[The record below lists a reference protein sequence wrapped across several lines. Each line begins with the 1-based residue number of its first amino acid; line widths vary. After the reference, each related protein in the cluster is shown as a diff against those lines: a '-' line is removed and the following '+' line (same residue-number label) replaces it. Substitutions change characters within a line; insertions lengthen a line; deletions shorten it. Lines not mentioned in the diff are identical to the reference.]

1 MGQTQK
7 GRDQI
12 TQLCEGVATKLFTPE
27 ILARP
32 DVSKA
37 TLAKIAK
44 MSRPT
49 FYRHLQAMGLGE
61 GGTPLDVED
70 RINYIG
76 ENFSGFA
83 IQRLKDYALEKAFY
97 RRKTVKRDYD
107 NSRRAAKAKT
117 LHRAKAKQTKND
129 TEVQAQANARLL
141 AEVGALTGQK
151 TNAPARKEAK
161 ATRTLPF
168 DPDNKIPTIVAPV
181 TSHMMKIITHYYI
194 QNYVHKT
201 LDGKRWIE
209 LKDSPTAIAAATE
222 LKALANSDPRVD
234 LTKWALWY
242 YIENFTNK
250 DDRDQIARSLRI
262 GHFNGIP
269 DEKGWTYPL
278 FLACQ
283 GLGIAPEWL

>member
-129 TEVQAQANARLL
+129 VEVQAQANDRLL

-151 TNAPARKEAK
+151 VTAPARKEVK
-161 ATRTLPF
+161 ATRALPF
-168 DPDNKIPTIVAPV
+168 DPEGKIQTIIAPV
-181 TSHMMKIITHYYI
+181 TSHMMQILAHYYI
-194 QNYVHKT
+194 QNTVRKP
-201 LDGKRWIE
+201 LGKRWSE
-209 LKDSPTAIAAATE
+209 LKDSPTAVAAATE

-234 LTKWALWY
+234 LEKWALWY

-250 DDRDQIARSLRI
+250 ETREQIARSLRV
-262 GHFNGIP
+262 GHFDGVP
-269 DEKGWTYPL
+269 DEKKWPYPL

>member
-1 MGQTQK
+1 MGQSQK
-7 GRDQI
+7 GIDQGL
-12 TQLCEGVATKLFTPE
+12 QLCLGVAEKLLAPE

-37 TLAKIAK
+37 ALAKQAC

-61 GGTPLDVED
+61 GGTPMSLED
-70 RINYIG
+70 RTTYISD
-76 ENFSGFA
+76 NFTVTGV
-83 IQRLKDYALEKAFY
+83 RHLKAYALEKAFY

-117 LHRAKAKQTKND
+117 LHRTKAKQTKND
-129 TEVQAQANARLL
+129 TEVQAQANDRLL

-151 TNAPARKEAK
+151 VTAPARKEVK
-161 ATRTLPF
+161 ATRALPF
-168 DPDNKIPTIVAPV
+168 DPDNKIPTIIAPV
-181 TSHMMKIITHYYI
+181 TPHMMQILTHYYI
-194 QNYVHKT
+194 QNTVRKP
-201 LDGKRWIE
+201 LGKHWSE
-209 LKDSPTAIAAATE
+209 LKDSPTAVAAATE

-234 LTKWALWY
+234 LEKWALWY
-242 YIENFTNK
+242 YATHFMNK
-250 DDRDQIARSLRI
+250 EVREQIARSLRI
-262 GHFNGIP
+262 GHFDGVP
-269 DEKGWTYPL
+269 DEKKWPYPL

>member
-1 MGQTQK
+1 MGQSQK
-7 GRDQI
+7 GLSQGQQI
-12 TQLCEGVATKLFTPE
+12 AMGVAEKLLAPE

-37 TLAKIAK
+37 TLAKKAG

-61 GGTPLDVED
+61 KGTPMSLED
-70 RINYIG
+70 RAEYIRDSFTIKG
-76 ENFSGFA
+76 AEDLLS
-83 IQRLKDYALEKAFY
+83 YAREKAFY

-117 LHRAKAKQTKND
+117 LHRVKAKQTKNSV
-129 TEVQAQANARLL
+129 EAQAQANDRLL

-151 TNAPARKEAK
+151 TSAPARKEVK
-161 ATRTLPF
+161 VTRALPF
-168 DPDNKIPTIVAPV
+168 DPDNKIPTIIAPV
-181 TSHMMKIITHYYI
+181 TSHLMQIITHYYI

-201 LDGKRWIE
+201 LDGKRWSE

-222 LKALANSDPRVD
+222 LKALANNDPRVD

-242 YIENFTNK
+242 YIENFTKK
-250 DDRDQIARSLRI
+250 DDRDLIAQSLRI
-262 GHFNGIP
+262 GHFNGVP
-269 DEKGWTYPL
+269 DEKGWPFPL

>member
-1 MGQTQK
+1 MGQSQK
-7 GRDQI
+7 GIDQGL
-12 TQLCEGVATKLFTPE
+12 QLCLGVAEKLLAPE

-37 TLAKIAK
+37 ALAKQAC

-61 GGTPLDVED
+61 GGTPMSLED
-70 RINYIG
+70 RTTYISD
-76 ENFSGFA
+76 NFTVTGV
-83 IQRLKDYALEKAFY
+83 RHLKAYALEKAFY

-117 LHRAKAKQTKND
+117 LHRTKAKQTKND
-129 TEVQAQANARLL
+129 TEVQAQANDRLL

-151 TNAPARKEAK
+151 VTAPARKEVK
-161 ATRTLPF
+161 ATRALPF
-168 DPDNKIPTIVAPV
+168 DPDNKIPTIIAPV
-181 TSHMMKIITHYYI
+181 TPHMMQILTHYYI
-194 QNYVHKT
+194 QNTVRKP
-201 LDGKRWIE
+201 LGKHWSE
-209 LKDSPTAIAAATE
+209 LKDSPTAVAAATE

-234 LTKWALWY
+234 LEKWALWY
-242 YIENFTNK
+242 YTTHFMNK
-250 DDRDQIARSLRI
+250 EVREQIARSLRI
-262 GHFNGIP
+262 GHFDGVP
-269 DEKGWTYPL
+269 DEKKWPYPL

>member
-1 MGQTQK
+1 MGQSQK
-7 GRDQI
+7 GLSQGQ
-12 TQLCEGVATKLFTPE
+12 QLAMGVAEKLLAPE

-37 TLAKIAK
+37 TLAKKAS

-61 GGTPLDVED
+61 KGTPMSLED
-70 RINYIG
+70 RTEYIR
-76 ENFSGFA
+76 ENFS
-83 IQRLKDYALEKAFY
+83 IKSVEDMLSYAREKAFY

-117 LHRAKAKQTKND
+117 LHRAKTKQTKND
-129 TEVQAQANARLL
+129 VEVQAQANDRLL
-141 AEVGALTGQK
+141 AKVGALTGQK
-151 TNAPARKEAK
+151 ITAPARKEAK
-161 ATRTLPF
+161 PTQALPF
-168 DPDNKIPTIVAPV
+168 DPDNKIPTIIAPV

-194 QNYVHKT
+194 QNYVNKP
-201 LDGKRWIE
+201 LGKRWSE

-222 LKALANSDPRVD
+222 LKALATSDPRVD
-234 LTKWALWY
+234 LEKWALWY

-250 DDRDQIARSLRI
+250 DDRDRIARSLRI
-262 GHFNGIP
+262 GHFDGVP
-269 DEKGWTYPL
+269 DEKKWPYPL
-278 FLACQ
+278 YLACQ

>member
-83 IQRLKDYALEKAFY
+83 IQRLKDYALEEAFY

-107 NSRRAAKAKT
+107 NSKRAAKAKT

-129 TEVQAQANARLL
+129 VEVQAQANDRLL

-151 TNAPARKEAK
+151 TNAPARKEVK
-161 ATRTLPF
+161 ATRALPF
-168 DPDNKIPTIVAPV
+168 DPEGKIQTIIAPV
-181 TSHMMKIITHYYI
+181 TSHMMQILTHYYI
-194 QNYVHKT
+194 QNTVRKP
-201 LDGKRWIE
+201 LGKRWSE
-209 LKDSPTAIAAATE
+209 LKDSPTAVAAATE

-234 LTKWALWY
+234 LEKWALWY
-242 YIENFTNK
+242 YITHFTNK
-250 DDRDQIARSLRI
+250 EVREQIARSLRV
-262 GHFNGIP
+262 GHFDGVP
-269 DEKGWTYPL
+269 DEKKWPYPL

>member
-1 MGQTQK
+1 MGQSQK
-7 GRDQI
+7 GIDQGL
-12 TQLCEGVATKLFTPE
+12 QLCLGVAEKLLAPE

-37 TLAKIAK
+37 ALAKQAC

-61 GGTPLDVED
+61 GGTPMSLED
-70 RINYIG
+70 RTTYISD
-76 ENFSGFA
+76 NFTVTGV
-83 IQRLKDYALEKAFY
+83 RHLKAYALEKAFY

-117 LHRAKAKQTKND
+117 LHRTKAKQTKND
-129 TEVQAQANARLL
+129 TEVQAQANDRLL

-151 TNAPARKEAK
+151 VTAPARKEVK
-161 ATRTLPF
+161 ATRALPF
-168 DPDNKIPTIVAPV
+168 DPDNKIPTIIAPV
-181 TSHMMKIITHYYI
+181 TPHMMQILTHYYI
-194 QNYVHKT
+194 QNTVRKP
-201 LDGKRWIE
+201 LGKRWSE
-209 LKDSPTAIAAATE
+209 LKDSPTAVAAATE

-234 LTKWALWY
+234 LEKWALWY
-242 YIENFTNK
+242 YTTHFMNK
-250 DDRDQIARSLRI
+250 EVREQIARSLRI
-262 GHFNGIP
+262 GHFDGVP
-269 DEKGWTYPL
+269 DEKKWPYPL

>member
-129 TEVQAQANARLL
+129 TEVQAQANAKLL

-151 TNAPARKEAK
+151 TNIPARKEVK
-161 ATRTLPF
+161 QTRALPF
-168 DPDNKIPTIVAPV
+168 DPEGKIQTIIAPLTPHLTELIARYFSENATGKHLSSKKVMEILQSPTSRAAE
-181 TSHMMKIITHYYI
+181 KELR
-194 QNYVHKT
+194 T
-201 LDGKRWIE
+201 LDE
-209 LKDSPTAIAAATE
+209 KDPHVNLE
-222 LKALANSDPRVD
+222 
-234 LTKWALWY
+234 KWAIWY
-242 YIENFTNK
+242 YTTRFAGREV
-250 DDRDQIARSLRI
+250 REQVAHSLRI
-262 GHFNGIP
+262 GHFDGVP
-269 DEKGWTYPL
+269 DEKKWAFPL
-278 FLACQ
+278 YLACKNH
-283 GLGIAPEWL
+283 GIAPEWL

>member
-1 MGQTQK
+1 MGQSQK
-7 GRDQI
+7 GIDQGL
-12 TQLCEGVATKLFTPE
+12 QLCLGVAEKLLAPE

-37 TLAKIAK
+37 ALAKQAC

-61 GGTPLDVED
+61 GGTPMSLED
-70 RINYIG
+70 RTTYISD
-76 ENFSGFA
+76 NFTVTGV
-83 IQRLKDYALEKAFY
+83 RHLKAYALEKAFY

-117 LHRAKAKQTKND
+117 LHRTKAKQTKND
-129 TEVQAQANARLL
+129 TEVQAQANDRLL

-151 TNAPARKEAK
+151 VTAPARKEVK
-161 ATRTLPF
+161 ATRALPF
-168 DPDNKIPTIVAPV
+168 DPDNKIPTIIAPV
-181 TSHMMKIITHYYI
+181 TPHMMQILTHYYI
-194 QNYVHKT
+194 QNTVRKP
-201 LDGKRWIE
+201 LGKHWSE
-209 LKDSPTAIAAATE
+209 LKDSPTAVAAATE

-234 LTKWALWY
+234 LEKWALWY
-242 YIENFTNK
+242 YTTHFVNK
-250 DDRDQIARSLRI
+250 EVREQIARSLRI
-262 GHFNGIP
+262 GHFDGVP
-269 DEKGWTYPL
+269 DEKKWPYPL

>member
-1 MGQTQK
+1 MGQSQK
-7 GRDQI
+7 GLSQGQQI
-12 TQLCEGVATKLFTPE
+12 AMGVAEKLLAPE

-37 TLAKIAK
+37 TLAKKAG

-61 GGTPLDVED
+61 KGTPMSLED
-70 RINYIG
+70 RTEYIR
-76 ENFSGFA
+76 ENFSIKGA
-83 IQRLKDYALEKAFY
+83 EDLLSYAREKAFY

-117 LHRAKAKQTKND
+117 LHRVKAKQTKSD
-129 TEVQAQANARLL
+129 VEVQAQANDRLL

-151 TNAPARKEAK
+151 TNAPVRKEVK
-161 ATRTLPF
+161 ATRALPF
-168 DPDNKIPTIVAPV
+168 DPEGKIQTIIAPV
-181 TSHMMKIITHYYI
+181 TSHMMQILTHYYI
-194 QNYVHKT
+194 QNTVRKP
-201 LDGKRWIE
+201 LGKRWSE
-209 LKDSPTAIAAATE
+209 LKDSPTAVAAATE

-234 LTKWALWY
+234 LEKWALWY
-242 YIENFTNK
+242 YITHFTNK
-250 DDRDQIARSLRI
+250 EVREQIARSLRI
-262 GHFNGIP
+262 GHFDGVP
-269 DEKGWTYPL
+269 DEKKWPYPL